1 VTTHSSEFLLLYY
14 KEAHSSEFLLLYYK
28 EDKGQAGLKHH
39 ENMIVILNF
48 SFNNVCVLDS
58 A

>member
-1 VTTHSSEFLLLYY
+1 MSHFLIILD
-14 KEAHSSEFLLLYYK
+14 KEWPAHSSEFLLLYYK